1 MIWKVWRAVGSIKQ
15 VSQVWY
21 LQVEEFYCFREDR
34 REMSSHLHSTTQSDS
49 GEDGADD
56 VQLLVTSGRN
66 LRKVTKQDG
75 DKGRLSFWCMILLI
89 LLLFSIDVGRFGG
102 SSSTFK
108 AVGRPLP
115 RCWGEKSK
123 LCRCEEVAGFAEGF
137 TMHRS
142 DQGGSAVAD
151 HGISLSVT
159 GDISSDYWSKL

>member
-1 MIWKVWRAVGSIKQ
+1 
-15 VSQVWY
+15 
-21 LQVEEFYCFREDR
+21 
-34 REMSSHLHSTTQSDS
+34 MSSHLHSTTQSDS

-115 RCWGEKSK
+115 RC
-123 LCRCEEVAGFAEGF
+123 
-137 TMHRS
+137 
-142 DQGGSAVAD
+142 
-151 HGISLSVT
+151 
-159 GDISSDYWSKL
+159 